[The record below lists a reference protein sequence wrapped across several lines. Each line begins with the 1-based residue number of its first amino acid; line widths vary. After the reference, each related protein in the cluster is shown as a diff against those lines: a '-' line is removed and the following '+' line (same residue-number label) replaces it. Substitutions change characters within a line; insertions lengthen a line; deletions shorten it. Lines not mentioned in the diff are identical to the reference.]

1 MGELTWR
8 NVDNPDFGRAIEG
21 VNNATKLLNQGL
33 QSGIS
38 GLDRYQDIRT
48 QNADKSIEMQK
59 MAFQDPAAYKQAML
73 DGSLMG
79 NDQANASAAAIAG
92 IDTQLGVL
100 QKRDWDI
107 QKQGIEGEAGTRL
120 RVDDEQKQASQLRM
134 AAASSDIQNVM
145 IQARNGNQKGASDL
159 LAKSELINALTP
171 EEKYTLF
178 THLGEVGMKD
188 ANIKAFMAQ
197 VDRDKASAAN
207 TRVGTAKTLRD
218 DAESKNEKALRARA
232 VKELTIFR
240 TDPTKVGSNFFN
252 GADERFR
259 KGEISSEYY
268 AVLEK
273 VAKEY
278 GQVQQSAVSAAAPIN
293 IYDPNSGATA
303 DSLLKSALVTS
314 QQATANAANNDDF
327 ILNKLETDKDKS
339 PIETVIKDLRASGN
353 RSFNDIND
361 DNLNTELTRIKRELG
376 PNTSWRT
383 AGEALKK
390 AAEAPGFFRSLNN
403 LVWSPFGYTPKVV
416 IDEDKLAPYKA
427 SNPQVAVTQNNVA
440 FAKQREAV
448 ITDQQ
453 AKLEAAR
460 VKADSFRKLAA
471 QNATYNV
478 AAATAE
484 AEFKQ
489 QQLRSQQLTTSVDMD
504 GSATKLPTH
513 VAVAQER
520 LGKIAQLEKRMN
532 QTLPKKTN
540 LASYEERARVEA
552 DRAKATAEYN
562 ALTEKERKGTQRVE
576 DIQKATANNKRRKA
590 LFDAALQT
598 WKDNGQKGR
607 RPKLAD
613 IK

>member
-1 MGELTWR
+1 MAELTWR

-21 VNNATKLLNQGL
+21 VNNATKLLQSGL

-79 NDQANASAAAIAG
+79 NDQANASAAALAG

-100 QKRDWDI
+100 QKRDWDM
-107 QKQGIEGEAGTRL
+107 QKQGIEEEAGTRL
-120 RVDDEQKQASQLRM
+120 RVEDEQKQASKLRL
-134 AAASSDIQNVM
+134 AAASTDIQNVM
-145 IQARNGNQKGASDL
+145 IQARNGNQKSASDL
-159 LAKSELINALTP
+159 LSRSDLINALEP
-171 EEKYTLF
+171 DEKYTLF
-178 THLGEVGMKD
+178 KELSALGLND
-188 ANIKAFMAQ
+188 ANVKAYLAQ
-197 VDRDKASAAN
+197 AESSKASAAN
-207 TRVGTAKTLRD
+207 TRAGTAKTLRD
-218 DAESKNEKALRARA
+218 DAESKREKELRARA

-278 GQVQQSAVSAAAPIN
+278 GQVQQSAVTEAAPIN

-327 ILNKLETDKDKS
+327 ILNRLETDKDKS
-339 PIETVIKDLRASGN
+339 PIETVIKDLRASGK

-376 PNTSWRT
+376 PETSWRT

-390 AAEAPGFFRSLNN
+390 AAEAPSVWRSANN
-403 LVWSPFGYTPKVV
+403 WMWSEFGYTPKVV
-416 IDEDKLAPYKA
+416 IDEDKLAPYKD

-448 ITDQQ
+448 IKDQQ

-504 GSATKLPTH
+504 GSVTKLPTQ

-552 DRAKATAEYN
+552 DITQATAEYN

-576 DIQKATANNKRRKA
+576 DMQKAIANNKRRKA
-590 LFDAALQT
+590 LFDVTLQT

>member
-1 MGELTWR
+1 M
-8 NVDNPDFGRAIEG
+8 
-21 VNNATKLLNQGL
+21 
-33 QSGIS
+33 
-38 GLDRYQDIRT
+38 
-48 QNADKSIEMQK
+48 
-59 MAFQDPAAYKQAML
+59 
-73 DGSLMG
+73 
-79 NDQANASAAAIAG
+79 
-92 IDTQLGVL
+92 
-100 QKRDWDI
+100 
-107 QKQGIEGEAGTRL
+107 
-120 RVDDEQKQASQLRM
+120 
-134 AAASSDIQNVM
+134 
-145 IQARNGNQKGASDL
+145 
-159 LAKSELINALTP
+159 
-171 EEKYTLF
+171 F
-178 THLGEVGMKD
+178 THLGEGGMKD

-197 VDRDKASAAN
+197 ADRDKAAAAN
-207 TRVGTAKTLRD
+207 SRAGTAKTLRD
-218 DAESKNEKALRARA
+218 DAETKREKELRARA

-314 QQATANAANNDDF
+314 QQATASAANNDDF
-327 ILNKLETDKDKS
+327 ILNKIETDKDKS

-361 DNLNTELTRIKRELG
+361 DNLTTELTRIKRELG
-376 PNTSWRT
+376 PNASWRT

-390 AAEAPGFFRSLNN
+390 VAEAPGVWRSANN
-403 LVWSPFGYTPKVV
+403 WMWSEFGYAPKVV
-416 IDEDKLAPYKA
+416 IDEDKLALYKD
-427 SNPQVAVTQNNVA
+427 SNPEVAKTQSNVA
-440 FAKQREAV
+440 IARQREAV
-448 ITDQQ
+448 IKDQQ

-489 QQLRSQQLTTSVDMD
+489 QQQWSQQLTTSVDMD
-504 GSATKLPTH
+504 GSVTKLPTQ

-552 DRAKATAEYN
+552 DIKQATAEYN

-576 DIQKATANNKRRKA
+576 DMQKAIANNKRRKA
-590 LFDAALQT
+590 LFDATLQT

>member
-1 MGELTWR
+1 MAELTWR

-21 VNNATKLLNQGL
+21 VNNATKLLQSGL
-33 QSGIS
+33 QSGIN
-38 GLDRYQDIRT
+38 GLDRFQDIRT

-120 RVDDEQKQASQLRM
+120 RVEDEQKQASQLRM

-145 IQARNGNQKGASDL
+145 IQARNGNQKAASDL

-197 VDRDKASAAN
+197 ADRDKAAAAN
-207 TRVGTAKTLRD
+207 SRAGTAKTLRD
-218 DAESKNEKALRARA
+218 DAETKREKELRARA

-314 QQATANAANNDDF
+314 QQATASAANNDDF
-327 ILNKLETDKDKS
+327 ILNKIETDKDKS

-361 DNLNTELTRIKRELG
+361 DNLTTELTRIKRELG
-376 PNTSWRT
+376 PNASWRT

-390 AAEAPGFFRSLNN
+390 VAEAPGVWRSANN
-403 LVWSPFGYTPKVV
+403 WMWSEFGYAPKVV
-416 IDEDKLAPYKA
+416 IDEDKLALYKD
-427 SNPQVAVTQNNVA
+427 SNPEVAKTQSNVA
-440 FAKQREAV
+440 IARQREAV
-448 ITDQQ
+448 IKDQQ

-489 QQLRSQQLTTSVDMD
+489 QQQWSQQLTTSVDMD
-504 GSATKLPTH
+504 GSVTKLPTQ

-552 DRAKATAEYN
+552 DIKQATAEYN

-576 DIQKATANNKRRKA
+576 DMQKAIANNKRRKA
-590 LFDAALQT
+590 LFDATLQT